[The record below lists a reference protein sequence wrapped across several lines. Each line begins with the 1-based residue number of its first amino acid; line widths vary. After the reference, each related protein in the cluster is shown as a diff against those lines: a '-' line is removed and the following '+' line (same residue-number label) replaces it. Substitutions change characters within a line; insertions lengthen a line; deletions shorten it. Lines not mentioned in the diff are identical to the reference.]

1 MTYIDPTLKMSRLQV
16 EEMINKVRKDNI
28 QKQEM
33 KNECKKT
40 WKLFNK
46 RG

>member
-16 EEMINKVRKDNI
+16 EEMLNKVRRDNI
-28 QKQEM
+28 QRQQMNKD
-33 KNECKKT
+33 CKKT
-40 WKLFNK
+40 WKLFNR